1 MNTIKPVRTSRYD
14 GWAIHQIDGEQFNGT
29 VTLYPTDGD
38 PVEIRDPQS
47 CDTIMRS
54 IRDAMY
60 DKIVHDQRLEYNG

>member
-1 MNTIKPVRTSRYD
+1 MNKIKPVSTSRYD
-14 GWAIHQIDGEQFNGT
+14 GWVTHQIEGEYRT

-47 CDTIMRS
+47 CDIIMRP

-60 DKIVHDQRLEYNG
+60 DKIVHDQGLED